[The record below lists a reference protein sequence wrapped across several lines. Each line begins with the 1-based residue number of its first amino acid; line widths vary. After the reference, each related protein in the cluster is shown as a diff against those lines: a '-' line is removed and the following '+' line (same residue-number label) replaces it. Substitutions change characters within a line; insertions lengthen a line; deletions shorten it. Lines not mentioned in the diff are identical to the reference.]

1 MKTTQ
6 IEVKENIDGELY
18 FDLPDDLLNRLGWAE
33 GDDIKFVEQDGGFLI
48 KKVKYETIQLDFDD
62 DDLFKYMLQ
71 AHEEGVSFN
80 EWIENVISEYI
91 KDEDAKEKR

>member
-6 IEVKENIDGELY
+6 LEVKENIDGELY

-48 KKVKYETIQLDFDD
+48 KKVKYESVELDFDKE
-62 DDLFKYMLQ
+62 DLLNYMTY
-71 AHEEGVSFN
+71 AHNKNITFNELCERAIKEKLDELKKEEG
-80 EWIENVISEYI
+80 
-91 KDEDAKEKR
+91 

>member
-6 IEVKENIDGELY
+6 LEVKENIDGELY

-48 KKVKYETIQLDFDD
+48 KKVKYESVELDFDKE
-62 DDLFKYMLQ
+62 DLLNYMTYAHNKNITFNELCEQ
-71 AHEEGVSFN
+71 AIKEKLDELEKEEG
-80 EWIENVISEYI
+80 
-91 KDEDAKEKR
+91 

>member
-6 IEVKENIDGELY
+6 LEVKENIDGELY

-48 KKVKYETIQLDFDD
+48 KKVKYESVELDFDKE
-62 DDLFKYMLQ
+62 DLLNYMTY
-71 AHEEGVSFN
+71 AHNKNITFNELCERAIKEKLNELEKEEG
-80 EWIENVISEYI
+80 
-91 KDEDAKEKR
+91 

>member
-6 IEVKENIDGELY
+6 LEVKENIDGELY
-18 FDLPDDLLNRLGWAE
+18 FDLPDELLNRLGWAE

-48 KKVKYETIQLDFDD
+48 KKVKYETIQLNFDK
-62 DDLFKYMLQ
+62 DDLFKYMQ
-71 AHEEGVSFN
+71 HAHEQGLSFN

-91 KDEDAKEKR
+91 KDEDSKEKR

>member
-6 IEVKENIDGELY
+6 LEVKENIDGELY

-48 KKVKYETIQLDFDD
+48 KKVKYESVSLEIEDA
-62 DDLFKYMLQ
+62 DLLKYMMF
-71 AHEEGVSFN
+71 AHERNITFN
-80 EWIENVISEYI
+80 ELCETAIEEKLNEL
-91 KDEDAKEKR
+91 EKEEG

>member
-6 IEVKENIDGELY
+6 LEVRENIDGELY

-48 KKVKYETIQLDFDD
+48 KKVKYESVELDFDKE
-62 DDLFKYMLQ
+62 DLLNYMTYAHNKNITFNELCEQ
-71 AHEEGVSFN
+71 AIKEKLDELEKEEG
-80 EWIENVISEYI
+80 
-91 KDEDAKEKR
+91 

>member
-6 IEVKENIDGELY
+6 LEVKENIDGELY

-48 KKVKYETIQLDFDD
+48 KKVKYESVELVFDKEDLLNYMTHAHFKNITFNELCEQAIKEKLDE
-62 DDLFKYMLQ
+62 LEK
-71 AHEEGVSFN
+71 EEG
-80 EWIENVISEYI
+80 
-91 KDEDAKEKR
+91 